1 MTLATP
7 VLQLRLARVPGWQRG
22 DGASVPLGPREG
34 ALLAWLALEGPTPR
48 ARLAQLLW
56 PESEPDAARNALR
69 QRLFQLR
76 RVVGSELVVGSQTLA
91 LADGVVHDLLDAD
104 TVLGEALHEFG
115 AELRDWLAQ
124 QRERRHHRLCQS
136 LAELANLA
144 ESARDL
150 HDALSHASELLSLQP
165 LSEEAHRRVM
175 RLHYLGGDRPG
186 ALLAFDRCEQVL
198 KHEVGVAPSPET
210 LALLQTIQ
218 RAGSVGDAA
227 PRPVVPAAVLRPPRR
242 VGHEPVWRAL
252 CLARDA
258 QHTVLLAGEAG
269 MGKSR
274 LLADLV
280 QSAPGTV
287 LLVTARPGDAAAPYA
302 VLSRCMRA
310 LMKDFDLAPAPAQRG
325 LLARLLPELG
335 PVQPMVHE
343 DDLTRLTHALST
355 VLSDAQAHGLHTLLV
370 DDLQFADT
378 ASVELLRALI
388 AGSACSWVLAMRP
401 HELSPAACAL
411 VEELERSAQVS
422 SLALQALQADEVAE
436 LLVSLEIDG
445 IGGAAQAASLQQRT
459 GGNPLY
465 LLETLKAA
473 LMSAPVTGR
482 TVALAGVVLPAQA
495 WPSAPN
501 VARLIQQRLLRLS
514 PLALR
519 LARCAAV
526 AGQDASAPL
535 IAQVLGLRPLDLTDA
550 WGELEDAQV
559 LRAGDYSGARFA
571 HDLIA
576 EATLASVPHAIAQ
589 SLHGEVAV
597 WMEQV
602 RGEPARIAN
611 HWLAARQPLRAV
623 SHLSEAA
630 LKARAGWRMNEA
642 GELHQQAAVILRA
655 AGHRREAFA
664 AFFSAADVWS
674 EMAVDARLETLRDEM
689 EALAEGDGEH
699 AMLAVLQHLLLVEA
713 RLHDEAWAVLVR
725 ALPQARRAGLPEIEA
740 ELHWGQ
746 AIMYWLRREV
756 AEALRAT
763 ELALALLAPIKTQHR
778 ILALHETELKLQHA
792 LGVFLGV
799 AGRYEE
805 SNAQFLKAL
814 APAEQSNNARHC
826 MDLARSLTKN
836 ALEQG
841 AAAQAK
847 RWGTAMATWAEGL
860 VLPARTELTLLDLQ
874 ASACAAAGRLGEAL
888 ALYERVVQ
896 LSEQGLLRDIVFPLA
911 RRAVFLY
918 EMGRRDLAVKALRA
932 LQDDHKLLPT
942 ERSLVDAAL
951 LAVGEPA
958 DMGAVLEQVS
968 SINDFPLRV
977 EALCLARRGC
987 DPAAILPLLG
997 VSLATARECG
1007 AHGLWLSLQVQRVA
1021 ALRAAGR
1028 TDAAAAEAVIAWQRM
1043 DEGLSGRDRL
1053 PMSAAELYA
1062 ALAGSHAELAAVIAL
1077 RSAAWMQA
1085 AASTLPAVW
1094 RNNYL
1099 QRAPALPVL
1108 QRPLL
1113 PAPDV

>member
-1 MTLATP
+1 MTP
-7 VLQLRLARVPGWQRG
+7 LQLSLAREPALQRG
-22 DGASVPLGPREG
+22 DGASVPLGPRDG

-56 PESEPDAARNALR
+56 PESEPESARNALR

-76 RVVGSELVVGSQTLA
+76 RTAGADLVAGTHTLA
-91 LADGVVHDLLDAD
+91 LAEGISHDLLDAD
-104 TVLGEALHEFG
+104 TVLGETSHEFG

-124 QRERRHHRLCQS
+124 QRERRQHRLCQS
-136 LAELANLA
+136 LTELADLA
-144 ESARDL
+144 EAARDL
-150 HDALSHASELLSLQP
+150 PDALSHATEVLKLQP
-165 LSEEAHRRVM
+165 VSEEAHRRVM

-218 RAGSVGDAA
+218 RAGHVAGAGQ
-227 PRPVVPAAVLRPPRR
+227 RPVVPAAVLRPPRR
-242 VGHEPVWRAL
+242 VGHEPVWQAL

-274 LLADLV
+274 LLADLA
-280 QSAPGTV
+280 QSAPATA

-302 VLSRCMRA
+302 LLSRCVRA
-310 LMKDFDLAPAPAQRG
+310 LLKDFGLAPAAGQRG

-335 PVQPMVHE
+335 PAQPMVHE
-343 DDLTRLTHALST
+343 DDLARLTHALST
-355 VLSDAQAHGLHTLLV
+355 VLNDAQAHGLHTLLV
-370 DDLQFADT
+370 DDLQFADA

-388 AGSACSWVLAMRP
+388 AASTCSWVLAMRP
-401 HELSPAACAL
+401 HELGPPARAL
-411 VEELERSAQVS
+411 VEGLERSAQVS

-436 LLVSLEIDG
+436 LLGSLQIDG
-445 IGGAAQAASLQQRT
+445 IGGAAQAESLRQRT

-473 LMSAPVTGR
+473 LMAAPAGR
-482 TVALAGVVLPAQA
+482 ALLRADGVPQSPA

-501 VARLIQQRLLRLS
+501 VARLIQQRLQRLS
-514 PLALR
+514 TLALR
-519 LARCAAV
+519 VARCAAV
-526 AGQDASAPL
+526 AGQEATAAL
-535 IAQVLGLRPLDLTDA
+535 IAQVLGVRPLDLADA

-559 LRAGDYSGARFA
+559 LRAGEHGGARFA

-576 EATLASVPHAIAQ
+576 EATLASVPNAIAQ

-597 WMEQV
+597 WLAQV
-602 RGEPARIAN
+602 QGEPARIAN
-611 HWLAARQPLRAV
+611 HWLAAGQALRAV
-623 SHLSEAA
+623 SHLTEAA
-630 LKARAGWRMNEA
+630 LKARAGWRLQEA
-642 GELHQQAAVILRA
+642 GELHHQAGVILRD
-655 AGHRREAFA
+655 AGHHREAFA

-674 EMAVDARLETLRDEM
+674 EVAVDARLQAVSDELQ
-689 EALAEGDGEH
+689 ALAEGDGEH
-699 AMLAVLQHLLLVEA
+699 AMLAVLQQLLLVES
-713 RLHDEAWAVLVR
+713 RLHDEAWAVSVR

-740 ELHWGQ
+740 ELYWGQ
-746 AIMYWLRREV
+746 ALMYWLRRDV
-756 AEALRAT
+756 ADALRVT
-763 ELALALLAPIKTQHR
+763 ELALALLAPIEPQR
-778 ILALHETELKLQHA
+778 RVLALHDTELKLQHA

-799 AGRYEE
+799 SGRYEE

-814 APAEQSNNARHC
+814 APAEQNNNARHC
-826 MDLARSLTKN
+826 VDLTRSLIKN

-841 AAAQAK
+841 APAQVK
-847 RWGTAMATWAEGL
+847 RWVTASASWVEGL
-860 VLPARTELTLLDLQ
+860 ALSARFELMLVDMQ
-874 ASACAAAGRLGEAL
+874 ASALAAAGRLGETL
-888 ALYERVVQ
+888 ALYERVLQ
-896 LSEQGLLRDIVFPLA
+896 LGEQGLLRDIVFPLV
-911 RRAVFLY
+911 RRAVFLH
-918 EMGRRDLAVKALRA
+918 ELGRRDLAVKALRV
-932 LQDDHKLLPT
+932 LQDDPKLLPT

-951 LAVGEPA
+951 LAVGETA
-958 DMGAVLEQVS
+958 DRGAVLEQVS
-968 SINDFPLRV
+968 GINDFPLRV

-987 DPAAILPLLG
+987 EPAAILPLLG

-1028 TDAAAAEAVIAWQRM
+1028 NSEAAAAAVLAWQRI

-1053 PMSAAELYA
+1053 PALAAELYA
-1062 ALAGSHAELAAVIAL
+1062 ALAGSHADLAAVIAL
-1077 RSAAWMQA
+1077 RASAWMQA
-1085 AASTLPAVW
+1085 AASTLPAGW
-1094 RNNYL
+1094 RHNYL
-1099 QRAPALPVL
+1099 QRTPALAVL

-1113 PAPDV
+1113 PASDA